1 MNSGGGTVHKVWWR
15 SRIPWL
21 PSWTLQSG
29 RVCTGAMG
37 AKPSPL
43 SSRAVGG
50 VVNVCGRGGGLES
63 SNSSAEI
70 YSGWRDGQG
79 FSLMISIP
87 LTIMVAFYVPRV
99 CSLKLTLFL
108 TKCIFSTY
116 LYSLDRDLRAISNNH
131 FTACRKLCHAFFLPR
146 QLGLSLLNLSSLKF
160 SRHGQSTAG
169 AFVRV

>member
-1 MNSGGGTVHKVWWR
+1 MGAELYTRCDEGAASPGSPAGLYRVAE
-15 SRIPWL
+15 
-21 PSWTLQSG
+21 
-29 RVCTGAMG
+29 VCTGAMG
-37 AKPSPL
+37 AKPSLL

-87 LTIMVAFYVPRV
+87 LTSMVAFYVPRV